1 MFCPKCGAQNKIEQ
15 KFCRN
20 CGQSLPAV
28 RMALEG
34 RIDAAVATM
43 EKDFDKLSTGAVTL
57 LIFAIIALAIS
68 FFTRFD
74 STTINLIL
82 GLLIAGPM
90 IYRGMKRLDRSIKL
104 LDPGHQS
111 QEKSLLYSAQ
121 NRLDQPY
128 SDLAEFPQVPDTDPM
143 LLHPGSISVTE
154 ESTQLLKHNRG

>member
-28 RMALEG
+28 RMAEEE
-34 RIDAAVATM
+34 RIDEAVATL

-111 QEKSLLYSAQ
+111 QEKSLPHSAQ
-121 NRLDQPY
+121 NRLDQPH
-128 SDLAEFPQVPDTDPM
+128 SDLDESPEVPDTDPM

>member
-20 CGQSLPAV
+20 CGQSLSAV

-34 RIDAAVATM
+34 RIDEAIATL
-43 EKDFDKLSTGAVTL
+43 EKDFDRLSSGAVTL

-68 FFTRFD
+68 FFSFD

-90 IYRGMKRLDRSIKL
+90 IYRGMKRLDRTIKL
-104 LDPGHQS
+104 LDPNHQT
-111 QEKSLLYSAQ
+111 QEKSLPQTDQKL
-121 NRLDQPY
+121 LDQPH
-128 SDLAEFPQVPDTDPM
+128 SVEAEFQKVPDTDPM

-154 ESTQLLKHNRG
+154 ESTQLLKHNRD